1 MSFHIVVDVNLN
13 FPGIGSVLSSL
24 LQQEFQPLRD
34 SIAELKETIMGAL
47 EDLQNKVTEINAQIE
62 EANAKTD
69 ALILVANT
77 TKDALVALQNAGG
90 ATPEQ
95 LAELTAQL
103 QTGIDA
109 LNVQDV
115 ETDAATGT
123 VAP

>member
-1 MSFHIVVDVNLN
+1 MSLHIVVDVNLN
-13 FPGIGSVLSSL
+13 FPGIGSVLQIL
-24 LQQEFQPLRD
+24 LQQELQPLRD
-34 SIAELKETIMGAL
+34 SVAELKESIMGAL
-47 EDLQNKVTEINAQIE
+47 EDLQAKVDEVNAQIT

-90 ATPEQ
+90 ATAEQ
-95 LAELTAQL
+95 LAELTAKL

-109 LNVQDV
+109 LNAQDA
-115 ETDAATGT
+115 ETDAAAGA